1 MVDRWHLYYNSAE
14 HFHEVAFGNN
24 NQTTVIDADSFEL
37 FMQDIPTE
45 GIMRQ
50 EELNYIDIYKETL
63 EFLRIGNRAVKR
75 AQEDNRKKGIP
86 NVYDFNGHLYYELP
100 NGELTKEDP
109 YPLSKET
116 DSREEKC

>member
-1 MVDRWHLYYNSAE
+1 MHRD
-14 HFHEVAFGNN
+14 
-24 NQTTVIDADSFEL
+24 
-37 FMQDIPTE
+37 
-45 GIMRQ
+45 
-50 EELNYIDIYKETL
+50 ELNSPNIYKRTL

-75 AQEDNRKKGIP
+75 AQEENRKKGIP

-116 DSREEKC
+116 DSKEDKC

>member
-1 MVDRWHLYYNSAE
+1 MRNDKVDS
-14 HFHEVAFGNN
+14 V
-24 NQTTVIDADSFEL
+24 
-37 FMQDIPTE
+37 
-45 GIMRQ
+45 
-50 EELNYIDIYKETL
+50 DIYEDTL

-75 AQEDNRKKGIP
+75 AQEENRKKGIP

-116 DSREEKC
+116 DSSEEKC

>member
-1 MVDRWHLYYNSAE
+1 MHQDKS
-14 HFHEVAFGNN
+14 G
-24 NQTTVIDADSFEL
+24 TV
-37 FMQDIPTE
+37 
-45 GIMRQ
+45 
-50 EELNYIDIYKETL
+50 DIYEETL

-75 AQEDNRKKGIP
+75 VQEENRKKGIP

-116 DSREEKC
+116 DSDEEKC